1 MSVSLPDPGLRRDDK
16 IKFRHIV
23 ITGASS
29 GIGEALALH
38 YAAPGVRLTLNGRN
52 EERLAAVA
60 DKCRK
65 RGTDVDARVLCVTDR
80 AAMKDWLEQADDA
93 LPVDLLIAN
102 AGISAGMGTSK
113 SGEKAEQTRHLF
125 DINLGG
131 KLNTI
136 EPLLPRM
143 IARQAGHVAL
153 MSSLAGFRG
162 WPGAPAYSA
171 SKGAV
176 RLYGEALRGALN
188 ATGVKVHVICP
199 GFVKSRITDVNDFRM
214 PFLMEADK
222 AARIIANGIARGR
235 GRIAF
240 PWPVY
245 FAVWCLSALPDSLAG
260 RLQRGLPAKSEMS

>member
-1 MSVSLPDPGLRRDDK
+1 MPGNSNS
-16 IKFRHIV
+16 KFKHIV

-38 YAAPGVRLTLNGRN
+38 YAAPGVRMTLNGRQN
-52 EERLAAVA
+52 EERLANIAN
-60 DKCRK
+60 KCRD
-65 RGTDVDARVLCVTDR
+65 RGADARAKILCVTDR
-80 AAMKDWLEQADDA
+80 AKMKNWLEQADDA

-102 AGISAGMGTSK
+102 AGISAGMGSSK
-113 SGEKAEQTRHLF
+113 SGEKAEQTRQLF

-143 IARQAGHVAL
+143 ITRQAGHIAL

-176 RLYGEALRGALN
+176 RLYGEALRGALGG
-188 ATGVKVHVICP
+188 TGVKIHVICP
-199 GFVKSRITDVNDFRM
+199 GFVKSRITDVNDFPM
-214 PFLMEADK
+214 PFLMEADR
-222 AARIIANGIARGR
+222 AAIIIANRIAKGR

-245 FAVWCLSALPDSLAG
+245 FAARCLSAIPDSLAS
-260 RLQRGLPAKSEMS
+260 RLQRALPTKSEMSQSG